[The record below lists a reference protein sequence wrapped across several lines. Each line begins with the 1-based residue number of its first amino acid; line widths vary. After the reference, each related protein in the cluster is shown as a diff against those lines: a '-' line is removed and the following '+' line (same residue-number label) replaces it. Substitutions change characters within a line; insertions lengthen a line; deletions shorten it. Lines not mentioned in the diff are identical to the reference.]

1 MATDDAIIDLLSDS
15 ERNSA
20 LAILRNDESV
30 NADKLDAL
38 DKLIQEAETVEAFI
52 TLNPNRSTNIGGE
65 VWSKDNQPLLVQRI
79 QAMRSRKI
87 TIARNQR
94 FESQLVS

>member
-15 ERNSA
+15 ERNGA
-20 LAILRNDESV
+20 LAILRNDESA
-30 NADKLDAL
+30 NADKLGAL

-52 TLNPNRSTNIGGE
+52 TLNPSRSTNLGGE
-65 VWSKDNQPLLVQRI
+65 VLSKDNQPLLVQRI